1 MREPRPAADLA
12 GAMLLAVSFTLL
24 FSPHYSWYFAW
35 LVPFLCF
42 YPLLGVVYLTCAASY
57 LYFAT
62 WPPTLTQGLVIY
74 GPCLVLLVAQFAVQR
89 RRKWEERH
97 GDAVPA

>member
-1 MREPRPAADLA
+1 
-12 GAMLLAVSFTLL
+12 V
-24 FSPHYSWYFAW
+24 
-35 LVPFLCF
+35 
-42 YPLLGVVYLTCAASY
+42 LGVVYLTCAASY

-74 GPCLVLLVAQFAVQR
+74 GPCLVLLVAQFVFQR